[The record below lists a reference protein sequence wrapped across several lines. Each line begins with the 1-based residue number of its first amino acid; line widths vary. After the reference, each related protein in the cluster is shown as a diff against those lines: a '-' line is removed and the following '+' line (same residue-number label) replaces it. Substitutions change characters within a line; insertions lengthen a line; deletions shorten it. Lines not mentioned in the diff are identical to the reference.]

1 MFGSFALMAIGHIL
15 LCCVIFFSFNK
26 TFGYGATVVE
36 KSNSHTTTSICSGP
50 ETGLRVVHK
59 YGPCSPFG
67 LNRTAPT
74 FSQILVQDEHRVKV
88 LNSRSRKRRTGGGKR
103 KGRGKKRTGGGK
115 RKGKGKKRTGGGKR
129 KGEGEAATD
138 LYLLDDSVGAGNYLV
153 QVSFGTPAKKF
164 SLTLD
169 TGSYITWVRCQRCTG
184 YSCPQQHD
192 ESLYYPSSSST
203 SSVVPCDLEPLC
215 YFNQSYMD
223 NSFSL
228 VIFVADTVSLEQDY
242 EFPEFVFGCAE
253 KEAGDF
259 GEADGILGLAQGGTS
274 YPGSFSLTSQTKDTF
289 DNVFCHCLPRSDST
303 MGFVYF
309 GAKAHENCPFSG
321 SYTPLVTG
329 YDSSLY
335 FVNLIAITIGQ
346 TRVEISSG
354 GSSTETEAFIDSGT
368 IITRLPSSVYS
379 ALRSEFQGLMSK
391 YPTALPDE
399 TLDTCYNLDGY
410 DEPEIPMVLHFD
422 NLDLSLGPAAVTWK
436 GSSQG
441 SQVCLAFA
449 EKEKEDDPTIIGN
462 HQQQNLNILYNI
474 PQQRVEI
481 GPGKC

>member
-1 MFGSFALMAIGHIL
+1 MLGSFALMAIGHIL
-15 LCCVIFFSFNK
+15 LCCVIIFSFNK

-36 KSNSHTTTSICSGP
+36 RSNSHTTTSICSGP

-59 YGPCSPFG
+59 FGPCSPFG
-67 LNRTAPT
+67 LNRTAAT

-88 LNSRSRKRRTGGGKR
+88 LNSRSHKR
-103 KGRGKKRTGGGK
+103 RTGGGK

-153 QVSFGTPAKKF
+153 QVDFGTPAKKF

-169 TGSYITWVRCQRCTG
+169 TGSYITWVRCQRCTE

-203 SSVVPCDLEPLC
+203 STVVPCDLGPLC
-215 YFNQSYMD
+215 YFKQRYMD
-223 NSFSL
+223 NSLSFG
-228 VIFVADTVSLEQDY
+228 IFVADTVSLEQDY
-242 EFPEFVFGCAE
+242 EIPEFVFGCAE
-253 KEAGDF
+253 KESGDF
-259 GEADGILGLAQGGTS
+259 GEADGILALAQGGTS
-274 YPGSFSLTSQTKDTF
+274 IHGSFSLTSQTKDTF

-309 GAKAHENCPFSG
+309 GEKAHENCPFSG

-329 YDSSLY
+329 YDPNFY

-354 GSSTETEAFIDSGT
+354 GSSTEAVIDSGT
-368 IITRLPSSVYS
+368 VITRLPSSVYS

-399 TLDTCYNLDGY
+399 TLDTCYNLERY

-441 SQVCLAFA
+441 SRVCLAFA
-449 EKEKEDDPTIIGN
+449 EKENEDDHTIIGN

-474 PQQRVEI
+474 PEQRVEI